1 VLVSIGPGSAQAM
14 LMSTVWL
21 RRLGLVAAAFV
32 LQTALLMAALPSSG
46 EAPARPT
53 LAGQLLVADPSMG
66 DPRFAGAVIL
76 VVQQDSTGALGIVI
90 NKPVGERSLAGLLED
105 LGRKGDEARG
115 SVRLFSGGPMQ
126 PELGFVVHSAD
137 YRRPETVVVTGRLSL
152 TASVDVLRDIG
163 KGKGPAKFLVAFGY
177 AGWGAGQLE
186 HEIEARAW
194 ATAEADP
201 ALVFDEDREKLWD
214 EAWKH
219 RTERL

>member
-1 VLVSIGPGSAQAM
+1 MSA
-14 LMSTVWL
+14 VGL

-32 LQTALLMAALPSSG
+32 LQTALLEAALPSSD

-66 DPRFAGAVIL
+66 DPRFAGAVVLI
-76 VVQQDSTGALGIVI
+76 VQDDPTGALGIVI
-90 NKPVGERSLAGLLED
+90 NDPIGERPLASLFED
-105 LGRKGDEARG
+105 LGRKGDDARG

-137 YRRPETVVVTGRLSL
+137 YHRPETVAVTDRVSL

-201 ALVFDEDREKLWD
+201 ALVFDADRRKLWD
-214 EAWKH
+214 EAWKR
-219 RTERL
+219 RTQHL